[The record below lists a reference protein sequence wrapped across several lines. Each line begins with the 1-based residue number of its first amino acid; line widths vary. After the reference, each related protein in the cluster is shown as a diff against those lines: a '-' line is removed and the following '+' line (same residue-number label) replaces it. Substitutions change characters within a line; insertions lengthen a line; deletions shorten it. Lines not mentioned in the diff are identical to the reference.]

1 MSVRKLI
8 VSARFKKESQRLK
21 MGLQSNRIK
30 KSGERKKKI
39 YKFRPINIIGSDLI
53 GLSCIIIHLL
63 QKKARAKMQ
72 QE

>member
-1 MSVRKLI
+1 
-8 VSARFKKESQRLK
+8 
-21 MGLQSNRIK
+21 MGSQSNRIK